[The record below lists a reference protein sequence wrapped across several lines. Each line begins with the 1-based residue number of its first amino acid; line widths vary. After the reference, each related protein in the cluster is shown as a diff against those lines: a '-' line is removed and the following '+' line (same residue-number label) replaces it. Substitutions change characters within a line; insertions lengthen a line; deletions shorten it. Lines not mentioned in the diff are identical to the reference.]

1 MEKNKYVLTIFVSG
15 AGTPLFNEDGS
26 PWLEDGKQKTSAPGH
41 VFYGIS
47 ADGGRTVHAYGF
59 APPNGSLVLP

>member
-1 MEKNKYVLTIFVSG
+1 MEKNKYVLVNFVSG

-26 PWLEDGKQKTSAPGH
+26 PRLERLGARKTSAPWSCL
-41 VFYGIS
+41 YGVS

-59 APPNGSLVLP
+59 APPNGSEKI